1 MNERRTT
8 ATKNSGL
15 SAPNGTVPRGPSHA
29 GGAGAGGGRGGA
41 PAGGNKGG
49 VITAGAGR
57 GGSGV
62 APGGSGGGGGG
73 GGVSGRPRPNDAT
86 GNSKEP
92 RGVTALGAGHSD
104 KEHHSTAGQPP
115 RNNNATSTGDSK
127 RSGSSVSGATPAT
140 VLAQRN
146 KGNNSP
152 PAKKEPDLA
161 RLQNLPA
168 TKRPDYAR
176 ERRIAE
182 LLAQRASVVT
192 ETVLAMLNLGYTQGP
207 GPTSSSA
214 AAPISQYKPPT
225 GGGRGDGAVKAKTDM
240 SPVTIAD
247 YAAQAL
253 LMWALKKAF
262 PNDLLLG
269 EEDAEE
275 LMRNGEML
283 TKVCDVINKA
293 RRKVEEEWKREKE
306 EWARKGNRAEDFQ
319 QADKDLPWPTT
330 EDEVLGALK
339 SGVPKVFGIKDG
351 KKKERDVELENG
363 KRYWIMD
370 PVDGTSAFMSNGQY
384 AILLALVKDG
394 EGILGVCACPNTGYD
409 EAVKGERVREYMVV
423 PGRKKEAGLM
433 LAAVKGHG
441 ATMRKLGHTDLLGG
455 IRLDWSSHP
464 PLSLTEDS
472 NGHPDFSSLTFIDS
486 ERSPKSRSD
495 VVKALAGKN
504 YRNGV
509 QGYSSHWR
517 YAVGAVLGPGV
528 VQVRCPINDKR
539 DWKIWDHVG
548 TIVIYEES
556 GAGKVTDM
564 YGKPLDYSHSPAMTK
579 NWGVIAAHRSIHE
592 HVRRAA
598 WHELN
603 LIKQA

>member
-1 MNERRTT
+1 MNERRRT
-8 ATKNSGL
+8 ATKNPGL

-29 GGAGAGGGRGGA
+29 AGGGGRGGA
-41 PAGGNKGG
+41 PAGGNKGS
-49 VITAGAGR
+49 VITSGAGR
-57 GGSGV
+57 GGGGV
-62 APGGSGGGGGG
+62 APGGG
-73 GGVSGRPRPNDAT
+73 GGVS
-86 GNSKEP
+86 
-92 RGVTALGAGHSD
+92 
-104 KEHHSTAGQPP
+104 GQPP

-127 RSGSSVSGATPAT
+127 RSGSSVSGTTLAT

-146 KGNNSP
+146 KGNNNP
-152 PAKKEPDLA
+152 
-161 RLQNLPA
+161 PA

-182 LLAQRASVVT
+182 LLVQRASVVT

-214 AAPISQYKPPT
+214 AGPISQYKPPT
-225 GGGRGDGAVKAKTDM
+225 GGGKGDGDGAVKVKTDM

-253 LMWALKKAF
+253 LMWGLRKAF

-275 LMRNGEML
+275 LMRNREML

-293 RRKVEEEWKREKE
+293 RRK
-306 EWARKGNRAEDFQ
+306 
-319 QADKDLPWPTT
+319 
-330 EDEVLGALK
+330 DEVLGALE

-370 PVDGTSAFMSNGQY
+370 PVDGTSAFMNNGQY

-394 EGILGVCACPNTGYD
+394 EGVLGVCACPNTGYD

-423 PGRKKEAGLM
+423 PGRKKEPGLM

-441 ATMRKLGHTDLLGG
+441 TTMRKLGHTDLLGG
-455 IRLDWSSHP
+455 IRLDWSNHP
-464 PLSLTEDS
+464 PLSLTKDS
-472 NGHPDFSSLTFIDS
+472 KGHPDLSSLTFIDS
-486 ERSPKSRSD
+486 EKSPKSRSD
-495 VVKALAGKN
+495 VVKALAGRN

-517 YAVGAVLGPGV
+517 YAVGAILGPGV

-556 GAGKVTDM
+556 GAGTVTDM

-579 NWGVIAAHRSIHE
+579 NWGVIAAHRSIHQ

-603 LIKQA
+603 LINQA